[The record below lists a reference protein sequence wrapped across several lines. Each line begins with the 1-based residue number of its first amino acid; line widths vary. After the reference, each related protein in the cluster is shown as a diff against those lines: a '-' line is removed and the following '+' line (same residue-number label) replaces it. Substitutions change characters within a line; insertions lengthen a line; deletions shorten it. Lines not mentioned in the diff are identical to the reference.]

1 METRLRELDD
11 GDMGRIV
18 PMAADHYNYH
28 RALTGAPAEF
38 WETEES
44 AAKAVA
50 GWRASG
56 AVYVIEREEIVGF
69 MAIRRGGHNAA
80 WLEELYVAPGCRG
93 GGIGKDAME
102 LLDTI
107 LREEGLTALFVDVIP
122 RNERALDFY
131 RSCGFDHL
139 NMLQLRK
146 NYDSRLDK
154 QDVVDILGRTFKKY

>member
-1 METRLRELDD
+1 
-11 GDMGRIV
+11 
-18 PMAADHYNYH
+18 
-28 RALTGAPAEF
+28 
-38 WETEES
+38 
-44 AAKAVA
+44 
-50 GWRASG
+50 
-56 AVYVIEREEIVGF
+56 
-69 MAIRRGGHNAA
+69 
-80 WLEELYVAPGCRG
+80 
-93 GGIGKDAME
+93 ME
-102 LLDTI
+102 LLDTK